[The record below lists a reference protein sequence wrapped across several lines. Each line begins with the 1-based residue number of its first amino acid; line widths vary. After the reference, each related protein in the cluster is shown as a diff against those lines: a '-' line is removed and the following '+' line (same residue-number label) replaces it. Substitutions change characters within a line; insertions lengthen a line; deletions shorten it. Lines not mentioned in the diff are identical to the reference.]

1 MRWKEILVALTC
13 VVATGC
19 YDSRLLYDSG
29 APPAVDGGPSTDSKP
44 PPPPPPPP
52 PTDQLDLLLMIDN
65 SSSMAEEQ
73 ASLAAALPELI
84 EELATHYTSMQVGV
98 ITSDMGVG
106 GFTVPTCVNRD
117 FGDDGLLRTLGQTA
131 DPDCMAT
138 YPRFMAWQAGGSL
151 SSADFASQLGCVAVA
166 GNGGCGFEQ
175 QLEAVLKALTPSTS
189 PIRFH
194 DDTTGH
200 GDGANS
206 AFVRT
211 DSILATILLTDE
223 EDCSAA
229 DPELFDPTSSTYGPT
244 ELNLRCFNHPEA
256 VHPVSRFTN
265 GLKALRADPQ
275 DVIFAA
281 IAGVPTDL
289 VSDPTAIDYDAI
301 LSDGR
306 MIETIDP
313 DMTNRLL
320 PSCNVEGVGVAF
332 PPRRI
337 VQVAQSFGSNGVV
350 QSICQEDYTPVVD
363 AILQRVAVRVS
374 GSCGAP

>member
-1 MRWKEILVALTC
+1 
-13 VVATGC
+13 
-19 YDSRLLYDSG
+19 
-29 APPAVDGGPSTDSKP
+29 TDDP
-44 PPPPPPPP
+44 
-52 PTDQLDLLLMIDN
+52 
-65 SSSMAEEQ
+65 
-73 ASLAAALPELI
+73 
-84 EELATHYTSMQVGV
+84 
-98 ITSDMGVG
+98 
-106 GFTVPTCVNRD
+106 
-117 FGDDGLLRTLGQTA
+117 TA
-131 DPDCMAT
+131 DVDA
-138 YPRFMAWQAGGSL
+138 FVEHVS
-151 SSADFASQLGCVAVA
+151 CVANL
-166 GNGGCGFEQ
+166 GIGGCGFEQ

-281 IAGVPTDL
+281 IAKIPTDL
-289 VSDPTAIDYDAI
+289 VSHPTAIADDAT
-301 LSDGR
+301 LRDGR
-306 MIETIDP
+306 LI
-313 DMTNRLL
+313 
-320 PSCNVEGVGVAF
+320 
-332 PPRRI
+332 
-337 VQVAQSFGSNGVV
+337 
-350 QSICQEDYTPVVD
+350 
-363 AILQRVAVRVS
+363 
-374 GSCGAP
+374 

>member
-1 MRWKEILVALTC
+1 
-13 VVATGC
+13 
-19 YDSRLLYDSG
+19 
-29 APPAVDGGPSTDSKP
+29 
-44 PPPPPPPP
+44 
-52 PTDQLDLLLMIDN
+52 
-65 SSSMAEEQ
+65 
-73 ASLAAALPELI
+73 
-84 EELATHYTSMQVGV
+84 
-98 ITSDMGVG
+98 
-106 GFTVPTCVNRD
+106 
-117 FGDDGLLRTLGQTA
+117 
-131 DPDCMAT
+131 
-138 YPRFMAWQAGGSL
+138 
-151 SSADFASQLGCVAVA
+151 
-166 GNGGCGFEQ
+166 
-175 QLEAVLKALTPSTS
+175 
-189 PIRFH
+189 
-194 DDTTGH
+194 TTGH